1 MPNRDERWSRRTFLR
16 HIAVGGAA
24 GLAGFPPNQVLA
36 EPPPETTRLRI
47 AKVPAICLAAL
58 YLAEELLHAEGFTDV
73 QYVEMDLPEIA
84 GSVAKGRVDSSAE
97 TTPDLIME
105 LDGGGPIVIVAGLH
119 FGCYELVG
127 SDRVRKISDL
137 MGKTVALTDRG
148 RRAFISSMA
157 VQVGLNPRKDIKWM
171 ETSGEEA
178 MQLLSDGKVDAYLGF
193 PPEPQEMRARKIGH
207 VVVNTATDKPWS
219 QYFCCLMVSNREFV
233 RRNPVATRRAMRAI
247 LKADRICAA
256 EPERAARTIV
266 GRGFTSSYDYALQT
280 MKDAPYDR
288 WREYSHEDTIRFY
301 ALRLHEA
308 GMIKSSPQKLIAQ
321 GTDWRFLNELK
332 KELKG

>member
-1 MPNRDERWSRRTFLR
+1 MSDRRESWSRRQF
-16 HIAVGGAA
+16 VGGLTLAGTA
-24 GLAGFPPNQVLA
+24 GLIGLQAKHVAA

-47 AKVPAICLAAL
+47 VKVPAICLAPL
-58 YLAEELLHAEGFTDV
+58 YVAEDLLRGEGFTDV
-73 QYVEMDLPEIA
+73 QYVDMALPEISGA
-84 GSVAKGRVDSSAE
+84 VAKGRVDFSAE

-105 LDGGGPIVIVAGLH
+105 LDTGGSIVIVAGLH
-119 FGCYELVG
+119 VGCYELVG

-137 MGKTVALTDRG
+137 MGKTVAVADRG

-157 VQVGLNPRKDIKWM
+157 VQVGLDPRNDIKWV
-171 ETSGEEA
+171 EKSGEEA
-178 MQLLSDGKVDAYLGF
+178 MQLLAQGKVDAYLGF

-219 QYFCCLMVSNREFV
+219 QYFCCQIFSNREFV
-233 RRNPVATRRAMRAI
+233 RRNPVATKRAIRAI
-247 LKADRICAA
+247 LKADRLCAT

-280 MKDAPYDR
+280 MKDVPYGR
-288 WREYSHEDTIRFY
+288 WRSYSHEDTIRFY

-308 GMIKSSPQKLIAQ
+308 GLIKSSPQKLIAQ
-321 GTDWRFLNELK
+321 GTDWRFFNELK